1 MFIKNN
7 ACLRATLIASLIP
20 VFLTGLLF
28 ISCPN
33 EPGKTDPVNAQH
45 PSISVQP
52 IGGNW
57 NITTD
62 TTFHLAVTASVTDG
76 GALSYQWY
84 KNTTDAAS
92 GGQTIGTDHRTIDL
106 NKDDYTDGE
115 DCYFYVVVT
124 NTISDNG
131 DGGTKTA
138 TVASDVVTVEVR
150 DTGVTGGN
158 EPDPLNIS
166 AQPTGGFWNV
176 WLTSAN
182 ASFSRNTANLTV
194 TAADGVGE
202 LGYQWYV
209 NSSNTETGSTLLTGK
224 TSAALSLTAHEL
236 VAYPAIDNGTNYFYV
251 VVTDETDTVTSD
263 IVAVDLDGVAT
274 KMIGSWYANNY
285 QPDLRTITPALTWY
299 SGTNANSAVAILYV
313 SFFTSDLGILIY
325 RTGTSATPW
334 RGVYLEAYDPD
345 GTKYN
350 NSPYQNAPPY
360 NQPGKGSIRLTSANY
375 LAPGAQWATSTL
387 PFTSLDETIARL
399 VQSGTDPELGT
410 LFTVGLTPPYVKGAT
425 Q

>member
-158 EPDPLNIS
+158 EPDPLSIS

-176 WLTSAN
+176 WLTSEN
-182 ASFSRNTANLTV
+182 ASFSRNTASLTV

-236 VAYPAIDNGTNYFYV
+236 VDYPAIDNGTNYFYV

-263 IVAVDLDGVAT
+263 IVEVTLDGVAT
-274 KMIGSWYANNY
+274 GFIGFWRANNY
-285 QPDLRTITPALTWY
+285 QTDTRTITSALTY
-299 SGTNANSAVAILYV
+299 NNASRPIVYV
-313 SFFTSDLGILIY
+313 SFFTPTFGILVWYNSTSSATNVYNGVYIEQY
-325 RTGTSATPW
+325 DPTGTIYNYASFSGQKLGLGSAGWTSTSFINNSYASTATATLDAAI
-334 RGVYLEAYDPD
+334 RRFTEAGVDPD
-345 GTKYN
+345 IG
-350 NSPYQNAPPY
+350 SPAGVLYM
-360 NQPGKGSIRLTSANY
+360 T
-375 LAPGAQWATSTL
+375 
-387 PFTSLDETIARL
+387 
-399 VQSGTDPELGT
+399 
-410 LFTVGLTPPYVKGAT
+410 GLTPPYCRELNP
-425 Q
+425 